1 MKDKMMCLCVL
12 VLNCLYLR
20 GKPGIIHYCCNVT
33 YSRMK
38 AVFNFSFSWESDVKS
53 SGINF

>member
-1 MKDKMMCLCVL
+1 MKDKMMYLCVL

-20 GKPGIIHYCCNVT
+20 KKPGIIQHCCNVT
-33 YSRMK
+33 YSQMK
-38 AVFNFSFSWESDVKS
+38 AVFNFSCSWESDVKS